1 MSPSKPSQK
10 AGGLACIIRRLRRNE
25 RGAILAELAFAM
37 PLFLTFLTGIVEVG
51 NYLLVNLKLQHTVIS
66 IADLVTRDETI
77 NEDVIMDI
85 FQAVPQIM
93 APYETGA
100 DGVVIVS
107 AISQTPDD
115 PASIFWQRIGGGTLS
130 KPSEFGIEGGAPS
143 LPTGLTL
150 RDDETII
157 ATEIYFVYKPVIFQ
171 FIPEQTVRKTS
182 YFRPR
187 LGALQE
193 VEPAPG
199 A

>member
-1 MSPSKPSQK
+1 MSLSKTKPSP
-10 AGGLACIIRRLRRNE
+10 GRLARIIRRLRNNE

-77 NEDVIMDI
+77 NEDVITDI
-85 FQAVPQIM
+85 FAAVPQIM
-93 APYETGA
+93 APFETGP

-115 PASIFWQRIGGGTLS
+115 PASIFWQRIGGGTMI
-130 KPSEFGIEGGAPS
+130 KPSEFGIEGSPPS
-143 LPTGLTL
+143 LPDGLTL

-157 ATEIYFVYKPVIFQ
+157 ATEIYYMYRPVIFQ

-182 YFRPR
+182 FFRPR

-193 VEPAPG
+193 VQPAPG
-199 A
+199 G